1 MYSHGNR
8 QKLVEPVES
17 AVGSPAELFRSIAQS
32 NKESTQAWL
41 DFHTRISEALTP
53 DPKSATGAPTPIK
66 KSGSS
71 RGANA

>member
-1 MYSHGNR
+1 
-8 QKLVEPVES
+8 
-17 AVGSPAELFRSIAQS
+17 LFRSIAQS